1 MQNQTDHIGNAT
13 VLRLALLCITSIC
26 AAGVLAK
33 TPAVQDYVAHISN
46 SPALSTGAQLD
57 ALVKASAHQ
66 NNSAE
71 FISLLRTNND
81 LDRTATD
88 LSLQAQARGEQTQA
102 LLLNPN
108 SFTQQMQKSAYLQPV
123 SLTPSNAIN
132 ASQWLSEQ
140 STVEGT
146 KTGRPLAMRFAD
158 VGFPHIERNKRSADK
173 QYKPYKPLLIATPD
187 KGNPLIASVR
197 CMGLTPAQVAHRAE
211 PYEAVILGLAI
222 RYRVSASLVKAVVS
236 KESCFNHKVTSPA
249 GAYGLMQLMP
259 ETAQWLKVKNF
270 KDPIEN
276 LEGGVRYLA
285 QLKKRFKSTELALAA
300 YNAGPGNVERYNG
313 IPPFAETEQY
323 VKDVMHF
330 YRGYATATR
339 MANLQS
345 LAIN

>member
-33 TPAVQDYVAHISN
+33 TPAVQDYVTHLSN
-46 SPALSTGAQLD
+46 NPALSTGAQLD
-57 ALVKASAHQ
+57 ALVKASAHH
-66 NNSAE
+66 NNSPE
-71 FISLLRTNND
+71 FISFLKTHND
-81 LDRTATD
+81 LDGTAPYP
-88 LSLQAQARGEQTQA
+88 SLRARSEQTQA
-102 LLLNPN
+102 LQLNPS
-108 SFTQQMQKSAYLQPV
+108 SFTQQMQKSTYLQPV
-123 SLTPSNAIN
+123 SLTSPNGIN
-132 ASQWLSEQ
+132 ASQWLSGQ
-140 STVEGT
+140 STVVQT
-146 KTGRPLAMRFAD
+146 KIDRPLASRFAD

-187 KGNPLIASVR
+187 SGSPLIASVR
-197 CMGLTPAQVAHRAE
+197 CMGLTPAQVARRAE

-236 KESCFNHKVTSPA
+236 KESCFNHNVTSPV

-313 IPPFAETEQY
+313 IPPFAETERY